1 VVISAASRA
10 GSADTRDRAD
20 EIDPANLTKRQ
31 RGRHRVT
38 CFNVLIDHLSHPNTV
53 SVADA
58 LKTPVLRRGVPEV
71 LAHAA
76 GLDNEIRWVHASEV
90 SNIASL
96 LRGGELLLST
106 GMGLDRAAAGQ
117 DRLVRELAE
126 RQIAALVIELGSSL
140 EAVPKGLV
148 RAAER
153 HGLCLIALNR
163 EVRFVE
169 VTETIHRMLID
180 QGGDLLRGAEQL
192 HRRFTAL
199 MLGGAGV
206 TEVLSEL
213 ARFVGNPVYLERSGH
228 GLAYHARYEGDDETA
243 LGAWA
248 AFSRGLAT
256 APAATAE
263 RVPLGGE
270 ESWGRLVVLA
280 LDRPLDGQTQVAVE
294 RAVGL
299 IALAL
304 MRREEED
311 HLSTRQ
317 SGDFLIGLTGSRA
330 GESEV
335 AGRAGELGF
344 AGDWERLLP
353 LAATGGERGGDSQRD
368 PAWVAVKRDLRE
380 ALERRRIPA
389 VLGDGEDGELLF
401 VLGLRR
407 AADRERLAETVA
419 GMLREAVARRL
430 GEAAPPTVAVAG
442 AAAGWREAGQG
453 LRAAVAAL
461 VAAGHEQPRPWH
473 DITEPSPDRLLYSL
487 RDSDDLREFT
497 DQRLGPLIEADRRGR
512 GDLVRTL
519 ATLCDYA
526 GRRAETAAALGVK
539 RQTLYHRLNRIESIT
554 GRDLS
559 DGDVLLSF
567 HLALRARRFLEL
579 P

>member
-1 VVISAASRA
+1 M
-10 GSADTRDRAD
+10 
-20 EIDPANLTKRQ
+20 E
-31 RGRHRVT
+31 
-38 CFNVLIDHLSHPNTV
+38 
-53 SVADA
+53 DA

-71 LAHAA
+71 LAYEA
-76 GLDNEIRWVHASEV
+76 GLANEIRWVHASEV

-140 EAVPKGLV
+140 RTIPAGLV
-148 RAAER
+148 RAADR
-153 HGLCLIALNR
+153 HGLCLVALNR
-163 EVRFVE
+163 EVPFVE

-180 QGGDLLRGAEQL
+180 QGGDLLRGADQL
-192 HRRFTAL
+192 HRRFTTL

-228 GLAYHARYEGDDETA
+228 GLAYHARHESDDETA

-317 SGDFLIGLTGSRA
+317 RGDFLMGLTRTHA
-330 GESEV
+330 GDSEV
-335 AGRAGELGF
+335 GDRAAELGF
-344 AGDWERLLP
+344 VGEWEWLLP
-353 LAATGGERGGDSQRD
+353 LAVAAVDPGGGSQRNA
-368 PAWVAVKRDLRE
+368 AWVAVKRDLQE

-389 VLGDGEDGELLF
+389 VLGDGEAGELLA
-401 VLGLRR
+401 VVGLKR
-407 AADRERLAETVA
+407 AADRDRLAATFAEL
-419 GMLREAVARRL
+419 LREALARRRDDQ
-430 GEAAPPTVAVAG
+430 APQTVAVA
-442 AAAGWREAGQG
+442 AAVAGWREAGEG
-453 LRAAVAAL
+453 LGAAL
-461 VAAGHEQPRPWH
+461 AALEAASNDEPRPWH

-487 RDSDDLREFT
+487 RGSGELREFT
-497 DQRLGPLIEADRRGR
+497 EQRLRTLIEADRRGR

-519 ATLCDYA
+519 ATLCDNA
-526 GRRAETAAALGVK
+526 GHRAKTAAALDIK

-559 DGDVLLSF
+559 DGAVLLSF
-567 HLALRARRFLEL
+567 HLALRARRFLE
-579 P
+579 PS